1 MTALKR
7 LKVRTGEV
15 DEALLS
21 ELLESARAAILAR
34 RFPFGTGAHELEP
47 RYGDLQVRIAEA
59 MYDKL
64 GAGYQT
70 GHAET
75 GVSRQ
80 WASEGS
86 PEALLKE
93 VTPMCGG
100 LR

>member
-47 RYGDLQVRIAEA
+47 RYGDLQVRIERRGHGMLLWHSAKEG
-59 MYDKL
+59 L
-64 GAGYQT
+64 LYQ
-70 GHAET
+70 
-75 GVSRQ
+75 
-80 WASEGS
+80 
-86 PEALLKE
+86 LI
-93 VTPMCGG
+93 
-100 LR
+100 